1 MTRNQLSVLGAAVL
15 VAAGATTLALWPGDP
30 VAPIAL
36 WLNGP
41 TAVDVQQLAPA
52 NSVPVQGASEICDTR
67 QIDGGNSGQCAICEA
82 IHAYDAAPDAGGSML
97 VVTRVIECSDPYD
110 PGSDI
115 AQPGPIMF
123 GMGSQSLGKG
133 NIKGGGTVAQ
143 QTTQARV
150 ATASPAVSALDPNS
164 LGCACAAADPARTD
178 CQWQGPNAMDGT
190 TPDPVQCP
198 LQLTMRP
205 GTCTGAD
212 CVPKT
217 CWETELRRAPGD
229 SMPADCLIPPDAGA
243 PGPDA
248 GPDAA
253 VLLPEHP

>member
-1 MTRNQLSVLGAAVL
+1 
-15 VAAGATTLALWPGDP
+15 
-30 VAPIAL
+30 
-36 WLNGP
+36 
-41 TAVDVQQLAPA
+41 
-52 NSVPVQGASEICDTR
+52 
-67 QIDGGNSGQCAICEA
+67 
-82 IHAYDAAPDAGGSML
+82 
-97 VVTRVIECSDPYD
+97 
-110 PGSDI
+110 
-115 AQPGPIMF
+115 MF

-198 LQLTMRP
+198 LATTMRP

-212 CVPKT
+212 CVPKS
-217 CWETELRRAPGD
+217 CWETELRKFPGD
-229 SMPADCLIPPDAGA
+229 SMPPNCVPPGQDAGQPGLDAAVVLPPDAAEDPIIA
-243 PGPDA
+243 PIATKTERNGD
-248 GPDAA
+248 
-253 VLLPEHP
+253 